1 MRIDIGEQR
10 SKLLEVYVTDF
21 GDNYHRFDNEPTT
34 ELERA
39 VRKIRRRY
47 KNISDYMDA
56 LALYKEYMALLAIK
70 YGGPQLFKIRLQDG
84 MITDF
89 IPSKPRMKNTANNKF
104 LLKNKILVSKIN
116 VKRIDEEKLE
126 KVEEAL
132 EETVPANVDAIISD
146 TKTRDYIANRIM
158 KEEDLTKT
166 RINKVKAISSI
177 EYLEEYFRNKN
188 ANKLKEKEEK
198 VKSLSLT
205 KIANGDYEDL
215 VEDTTEDDDVIFY
228 RGNYMK
234 RDTVEDLRVYQD
246 LGERGWNSV
255 KLMRD
260 KGVSKRITK
269 IVKNQNKRNKK
280 KNKKDKK
287 KKKRADDFLVSVMMD
302 NDHDSFADFEQDMLD
317 FTARNIFK

>member
-116 VKRIDEEKLE
+116 VKRIDDEKLE
-126 KVEEAL
+126 EVEEAL
-132 EETVPANVDAIISD
+132 DETVPANVDAIISD

-215 VEDTTEDDDVIFY
+215 VEDTTEDDDIIFY
-228 RGNYMK
+228 RGNYMN

-255 KLMRD
+255 KLMKD